1 MLLCGI
7 TFLSAASTVSADNTN
22 TALQNAA
29 AQTQSTTTA
38 ETKQP
43 AQQAPLLQLPLPAED
58 KKTEQPTTA
67 ETNTAQDIDSEI
79 NVEQAAS
86 TAPELSQSI
95 EQPAIPQQGWPVSVW
110 LNGEAMPL
118 SIPTVLDNGVTFIS
132 VYDFCTIMGCTVE
145 WREGC
150 AVVQRKD
157 ELDMRCTPGAIYMTA
172 NGRALYLSTPARII
186 NDRIMLPVRALATV
200 FDMTVSWDGELKRV
214 YLNGGGLL
222 KSGSSYYDADTLY
235 WLSRIISAEAR
246 GEPLHGQIAVGNV
259 VFNRISDNQ
268 FPNTVYGVIF
278 DKENGVQ
285 FTPTETGDIYAK
297 PKDISVLAA
306 KLCLEGADYSCGAT
320 YFISEKVTECWAM
333 SNKKLVT
340 SIGGHRFY
348 G

>member
-7 TFLSAASTVSADNTN
+7 TFLSAASTVSADNTR
-22 TALQNAA
+22 QKSA
-29 AQTQSTTTA
+29 AQTQATTA
-38 ETKQP
+38 AEKTQP
-43 AQQAPLLQLPLPAED
+43 PRQITPPRLPAPEED
-58 KKTEQPTTA
+58 PKTEQPKAA
-67 ETNTAQDIDSEI
+67 EAAALQDIDAEI
-79 NVEQAAS
+79 KVEQAAAAAEDP
-86 TAPELSQSI
+86 TESI

-132 VYDFCTIMGCTVE
+132 VYDFCTIMGCNVE
-145 WREGC
+145 WRDGC
-150 AVVQRKD
+150 AVVTRKD

-200 FDMTVSWDGELKRV
+200 FDMTVSWDGEIKRV

-246 GEPLHGQIAVGNV
+246 GEPLNGQIAVGNV
-259 VFNRISDNQ
+259 VFNRISDSQ

-278 DKENGVQ
+278 DRQNGVQ
-285 FTPTETGDIYAK
+285 FTPTETGDIYDK

-320 YFISEKVTECWAM
+320 YFISEKVTQCWAM